1 MLLEAGLRVMAERG
15 YDNTSVSDILAEA
28 GLSTRSFYRQ
38 FDSKDALL
46 LALIERERKRV
57 AAFLAAAVART
68 EDPVAGVLAWIDA
81 SLELIYSPEIGPLTQ
96 VFTTPAVLETYTL
109 GTSYPDM
116 ERMYC
121 PPLIKALRAG
131 HRARLLYSP
140 QPEED
145 AHSIHALIQA
155 VANARQRPLQ
165 RRSLVKAQVLR
176 FVSPA
181 IGIAT

>member
-1 MLLEAGLRVMAERG
+1 MLLEAGMQVMAERG
-15 YDNTSVSDILAEA
+15 YDDTSVSDILTEA

-38 FDSKDALL
+38 FDSKHALL

-57 AAFLAAAVART
+57 AAFLEGAVAKT

-81 SLELIYSPEIGPLTQ
+81 FLELIYSPEIGPLTH
-96 VFTTPAVLETYTL
+96 VFTTPAVLEMYTL

-131 HRARLLYSP
+131 HQAHLLHSP
-140 QPEED
+140 RPEED
-145 AHSIHALIQA
+145 AYSIHALIQA
-155 VANARQRPLQ
+155 GANARRRPLQ

-176 FVSPA
+176 FVAPA
-181 IGIAT
+181 IGLAT